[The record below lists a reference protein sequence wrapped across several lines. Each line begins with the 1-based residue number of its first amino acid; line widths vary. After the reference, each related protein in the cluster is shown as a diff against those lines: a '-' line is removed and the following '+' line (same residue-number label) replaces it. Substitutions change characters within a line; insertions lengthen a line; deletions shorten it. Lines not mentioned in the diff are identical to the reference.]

1 MVISKIHGIIISE
14 QHSKSGYLPDNLI
27 CYNSPQMGAVLEN
40 IAGRQISKGVFLLFL
55 LFKIVMFIFKYNYN
69 SSI

>member
-40 IAGRQISKGVFLLFL
+40 IAGRQISRKECFYYSYFQNCNVYFQ
-55 LFKIVMFIFKYNYN
+55 I
-69 SSI
+69 